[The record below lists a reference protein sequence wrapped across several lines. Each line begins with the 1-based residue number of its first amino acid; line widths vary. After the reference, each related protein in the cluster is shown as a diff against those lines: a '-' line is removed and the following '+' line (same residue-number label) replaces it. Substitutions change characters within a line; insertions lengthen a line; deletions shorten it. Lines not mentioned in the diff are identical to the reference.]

1 MALEHTVSLIGMSRQ
16 PLLDPN
22 RSYTFSNYFEL
33 GFAVDDLVAE
43 FGYSFERKFLN
54 LPQYSG
60 ALDRISSL
68 KQRLEEVLPYVDL
81 ENEATRREILI
92 APVVVELIHYSRA
105 KLKIEYSIKVDNK
118 LQGNLDYYL
127 RTKSNLIVIEAKQP
141 DINRGFTQLT
151 TEMIALDKWADS
163 SQTEILGAVTTGNIW
178 QFGILYRQTQII
190 EQAINLYRVTEE
202 LEIVIM
208 ILLAA
213 LINEN

>member
-1 MALEHTVSLIGMSRQ
+1 MSRT

-43 FGYSFERKFLN
+43 FGYSFERKFLK

-60 ALDRISSL
+60 SLDRLADL
-68 KQRLEEVLPYVDL
+68 KQRIEEVLPFVNL

-92 APVVVELIHYSRA
+92 APIVTDIIHYSHAELR
-105 KLKIEYSIKVDNK
+105 IEYSIKVDNK

-127 RTKSNLIVIEAKQP
+127 RTTTNLIVIEAKQA
-141 DINRGFTQLT
+141 DINRGFIQLA
-151 TEMIALDKWADS
+151 TEMIALDKWTDS
-163 SQTEILGAVTTGNIW
+163 TQAEILGAVTTGNVW
-178 QFGILYRQTQII
+178 QFGILNRQKQSI

-202 LEIVIM
+202 LEIVVRT
-208 ILLAA
+208 LLAA
-213 LINEN
+213 LIN

>member
-1 MALEHTVSLIGMSRQ
+1 MNRP

-43 FGYSFERKFLN
+43 FGYSFERKFLE

-60 ALDRISSL
+60 SLDRIAEL
-68 KQRLEEVLPYVDL
+68 KQRIEEVLPFVDL

-92 APVVVELIHYSRA
+92 APIVTDLIHYSHA
-105 KLKIEYSIKVDNK
+105 KLRIEYNIKVDNR

-127 RTKSNLIVIEAKQP
+127 RTTTNLIVIEAKQA
-141 DINRGFTQLT
+141 DINRGFIQLA
-151 TEMIALDKWADS
+151 TEMIALDKWTDS
-163 SQTEILGAVTTGNIW
+163 TQAEILGAVTTGNVW
-178 QFGILYRQTQII
+178 QFGVLYRQKQSI

-202 LEIVIM
+202 LEVVVRT
-208 ILLAA
+208 LLAA
-213 LINEN
+213 LMN

>member
-1 MALEHTVSLIGMSRQ
+1 MSRQ

-33 GFAVDDLVAE
+33 GFAIDDLVAE
-43 FGYSFERKFLN
+43 FGYSFERKFLH

-60 ALDRISSL
+60 TLDRLLDL
-68 KQRLEEVLPYVDL
+68 KQRIEEVLPYVDL

-92 APVVVELIHYSRA
+92 APVVTELIHYSRA
-105 KLKIEYSIKVDNK
+105 KLRIEYNIKVDNR

-127 RTKSNLIVIEAKQP
+127 RTQTNLIVIEAKQA
-141 DINRGFTQLT
+141 DINRGFTQLA
-151 TEMIALDKWADS
+151 TEMIALDRWTDS
-163 SQTEILGAVTTGNIW
+163 NQPEILGAVTTGNIW
-178 QFGILYRQTQII
+178 QFGILYRQAQRI

-202 LEIVIM
+202 LEVVVR

-213 LINEN
+213 LVNL

>member
-1 MALEHTVSLIGMSRQ
+1 MSRL

-43 FGYSFERKFLN
+43 FGYSFARKFLD

-60 ALDRISSL
+60 TLDRITDL
-68 KQRLEEVLPYVDL
+68 KQRIEEVLPYVDL
-81 ENEATRREILI
+81 ENEATRREMLI
-92 APVVVELIHYSRA
+92 APVVTDLIHYSRA
-105 KLKIEYSIKVDNK
+105 KLRIEYSIKVDNK

-127 RTKSNLIVIEAKQP
+127 RTQTNLIVIEAKQA
-141 DINRGFTQLT
+141 DINRGFTQLA
-151 TEMIALDKWADS
+151 TEMIALDRWTDS
-163 SQTEILGAVTTGNIW
+163 TQTEILGAVTTGNVW
-178 QFGILYRQTQII
+178 QFGILYRQTQLI

-202 LEIVIM
+202 LEVVLR

-213 LINEN
+213 RMNDTKLA